1 MRSSVLTPSS
11 TALGRGFRSIRRM
24 ASESWTAQVVSWHT
38 GLAQLINNPEGEQ
51 MAREN
56 ANLKPKRIPLSKEE
70 PATPNRRWGRM
81 TRVILGAIL
90 PAVLLANSA
99 LAAELRITIEGVR
112 SDAGEILIGLYDNA
126 DGFKSAVANAAKRGL
141 LPDSSRLIGTAIRA
155 KRGVV
160 STVFTQLPKG
170 RYAIIV
176 IHDENDN
183 GRLDENSFGVP
194 TEGYGFGNDAQALL
208 SAPSFDAAAV
218 TVADTDISASIK
230 LIYPGAPSAEDKSEY
245 DRLTGSGSSANER

>member
-1 MRSSVLTPSS
+1 
-11 TALGRGFRSIRRM
+11 M
-24 ASESWTAQVVSWHT
+24 AKETVV
-38 GLAQLINNPEGEQ
+38 
-51 MAREN
+51 
-56 ANLKPKRIPLSKEE
+56 KKE
-70 PATPNRRWGRM
+70 PAMPKSQWGPM
-81 TRVILGAIL
+81 TRGILGAIF
-90 PAVLLANSA
+90 PAVLLASPA
-99 LAAELRITIEGVR
+99 LAAELRITIQGVR

-126 DGFKSAVANAAKRGL
+126 VGFKSAIANAAKRGL

-170 RYAIIV
+170 QYAIIV

-194 TEGYGFGNDAQALL
+194 TEGYGFGNDARGLL

-218 TVADTDISASIK
+218 TIADTDISASIR
-230 LIYPGAPSAEDKSEY
+230 LIYPGGPSAQDKSEY
-245 DRLTGSGSSANER
+245 DRLTGSGSSADETKR

>member
-1 MRSSVLTPSS
+1 
-11 TALGRGFRSIRRM
+11 
-24 ASESWTAQVVSWHT
+24 
-38 GLAQLINNPEGEQ
+38 
-51 MAREN
+51 MARETV
-56 ANLKPKRIPLSKEE
+56 AKKE
-70 PATPNRRWGRM
+70 PAMPKSQWGRM
-81 TRVILGAIL
+81 TRGILGAIFL
-90 PAVLLANSA
+90 AVLSANPT
-99 LAAELRITIEGVR
+99 LAAELRITVQGVR

-126 DGFKSAVANAAKRGL
+126 DGFKNAIANAAKRGL

-194 TEGYGFGNDAQALL
+194 TEGYGFGNDAQGLL

-245 DRLTGSGSSANER
+245 DRFTGSGSSADETKR

>member
-1 MRSSVLTPSS
+1 VLDLNSR
-11 TALGRGFRSIRRM
+11 AQGRGFRSIRQM
-24 ASESWTAQVVSWHT
+24 ASESWTTQETSWRA
-38 GLAQLINNPEGEQ
+38 GLAQLINNPKREQ
-51 MAREN
+51 VARETA
-56 ANLKPKRIPLSKEE
+56 ANLQSKGIAPSKEE
-70 PATPNRRWGRM
+70 PTMPKRQWGRM
-81 TRVILGAIL
+81 TRGILGAIL
-90 PAVLLANSA
+90 PAVLLANPA
-99 LAAELRITIEGVR
+99 LAAELRITIQGVR

-126 DGFKSAVANAAKRGL
+126 DGFKNAIANAAKRGL

-194 TEGYGFGNDAQALL
+194 TEGYGFGNDAQGLL

-218 TVADTDISASIK
+218 TVADADISASIK
-230 LIYPGAPSAEDKSEY
+230 LI
-245 DRLTGSGSSANER
+245 